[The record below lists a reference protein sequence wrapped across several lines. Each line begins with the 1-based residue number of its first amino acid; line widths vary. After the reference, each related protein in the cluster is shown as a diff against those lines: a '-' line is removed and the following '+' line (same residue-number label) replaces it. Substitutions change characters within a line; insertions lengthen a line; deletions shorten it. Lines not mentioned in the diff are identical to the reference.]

1 MQIPRIG
8 KELFTLLNG
17 KALENKQHEAM
28 MLLTVTEDQWPHVAM
43 ISVGE
48 IVALDE
54 GNLRLALWPGTTT
67 TGNMIRTGKATLA
80 VFIGGKAH
88 YVRLSLEHL
97 PMLPGAKHVR
107 ERFAAQIFAARED
120 SAQYA
125 DIVTGVTIRLKEP
138 EAVLDRWKDTVAE
151 LLM

>member
-8 KELFTLLNG
+8 KELFTLLDG
-17 KALENKQHEAM
+17 KGLEHKQHEAM
-28 MLLTVTEDQWPHVAM
+28 MLLTVTEDQWPHIAM

-48 IVALDE
+48 VVALDE
-54 GNLRLALWPGTTT
+54 KNLRLALWPGTTT

-97 PMLPGAKHVR
+97 PTLPGAKHVR
-107 ERFAAQIFAARED
+107 ERFAAQVFAARED

-125 DIVTGVTIRLKEP
+125 DILTGVMVRLKEP
-138 EAVLDRWKDTVAE
+138 ESVINRWNETVAE